1 MFAPRTGKRSPA
13 VWKRVFTPRTGKRA
27 AFGPRTGK
35 RARAF
40 GPRIG
45 KRTSMHPF
53 PDVIQEQSET
63 VERHIPVRYG
73 TAFDVNQISDPELLQ
88 NLQDFKHENSF
99 DSPPDQEN
107 SNRKVDGED
116 DSSYLRSELVDLYP
130 EELGMIVE
138 KPTMFFIDPE
148 TPRHPHSY

>member
-45 KRTSMHPF
+45 KRASMHPYA
-53 PDVIQEQSET
+53 DANQEPET

-73 TAFDVNQISDPELLQ
+73 TAFDVNQINDSELLQ

-99 DSPPDQEN
+99 ASSPEHEN
-107 SNRKVDGED
+107 SNRNLDAEEH
-116 DSSYLRSELVDLYP
+116 SSDLRSEMADLYP
-130 EELGMIVE
+130 EELGMTDPFYDPPFRSLIQ
-138 KPTMFFIDPE
+138 KP
-148 TPRHPHSY
+148 